1 MTQDDAWTFCKLRAQ
16 YRAEHRAE
24 VRRMLEDVFM
34 VASGFLW
41 FFGLLALA
49 GILQ

>member
-1 MTQDDAWTFCKLRAQ
+1 MK
-16 YRAEHRAE
+16 AEQEARLLKKIFAAAHRAE
-24 VRRMLEDVFM
+24 VWRMLEDVFM